1 MLLGTVMIYEV
12 LEEEYIYPSGTRKPL
27 SLDKI
32 RGMSEQDGRCIMS
45 ANKRSILL
53 LPVYTKTLP

>member
-1 MLLGTVMIYEV
+1 MIYEV